1 MKPGDR
7 VGRYV
12 LEAPLG
18 EGGGGVVWRARQSD
32 LDRLV
37 ALKRLR
43 RELTGP
49 RERARF
55 EREARVA
62 GALDHPSAVA
72 IYELGEHEG
81 ELFLAM
87 ELVEGISL
95 RAKCDEGATLREAID
110 IAAQIADVLAS
121 AHFDSGGGTPLVH
134 RDLKPE
140 NVVLDEG
147 RARILDFGL
156 AFRTDSERDA
166 RMTREG
172 VVAGTPAYLS
182 PEQARGAKVGP
193 PTDVYALGCILY
205 ELVSGRVPF
214 EGSDLEVL
222 TRQLYAPAPPLRRDE
237 PVPAPLDALVAS
249 MLDKRPHAR
258 PRAEQVRDVL
268 LDLDE
273 HARARARKPPTGRAA
288 RMVPAAPTST
298 DATRGEIAV
307 VGTLSAEL
315 LLALGAQGLDAFV
328 VTDDEP
334 LEAVEVV
341 FAPGAS
347 SEQVRS
353 LGRHARVVTDAEP
366 SDVARL
372 GAMIRA
378 GAVEVVPT
386 PIDASDLVR
395 RLRRALRRRSA

>member
-1 MKPGDR
+1 MKAGDR

-12 LEAPLG
+12 LETPLG
-18 EGGGGVVWRARQSD
+18 EGGGGIVWRAHQPD
-32 LDRLV
+32 LDRHV

-87 ELVEGISL
+87 ELVEGVSL
-95 RAKCDEGATLREAID
+95 RAKCEQGATLREAID
-110 IAAQIADVLAS
+110 IAAQLADVLAT
-121 AHFDSGGGTPLVH
+121 AHRIPLVH

-156 AFRTDSERDA
+156 AFRADSERDA

-182 PEQARGAKVGP
+182 PEQARGATVGP
-193 PTDVYALGCILY
+193 PTDVYALGCILF

-222 TRQLYAPAPPLRRDE
+222 TRQLYAPAPSLRRDE

-249 MLDKRPHAR
+249 MLDKRPATR
-258 PRAEQVRDVL
+258 PRAERVRDVL

-273 HARARARKPPTGRAA
+273 HARARARKPATGRVA
-288 RMVPAAPTST
+288 RMVPAAPASPGE
-298 DATRGEIAV
+298 TRGEIAV

-341 FAPGAS
+341 FAPGAT

-353 LGRHARVVTDAEP
+353 LGTHARVVTDAEP

-395 RLRRALRRRSA
+395 RLRRALRRRSP